1 MMKKFFLIFVTIFL
15 WSSISIAG
23 HSNRVDD
30 GNPNSYRDI
39 ESYASVESYRCFA
52 EKLTDKY
59 NITDTAD
66 EKAFIDNFSRDD
78 LNFLKAT
85 KRKCDEIFPEGTE
98 EFEDAGYD
106 CSNAPHGSVN
116 PGTCWGDSA
125 YQCDSGRGRQ
135 DVYDE
140 IQSLS
145 TAGTSGENGRPYSD
159 GGKQAY
165 KLYKEI
171 CEGDGE
177 VAEVAYYDCSNAPHG
192 SIYPGTCWG
201 DTAYQ
206 CDSRRAR
213 QDFYDEIQSLSTAG
227 TSGEYGRPYSDGGK
241 QAYKLYKELC
251 KLKKSESKEKRKSKK
266 LTFK

>member
-1 MMKKFFLIFVTIFL
+1 MIKKIFLIVVTICL

-23 HSNRVDD
+23 HSNRVDPD
-30 GNPNSYRDI
+30 NPNSYRDI

-59 NITDTAD
+59 YNTGEI
-66 EKAFIDNFSRDD
+66 ESFIANLSPDD
-78 LNFLKAT
+78 LDFLRAT

-140 IQSLS
+140 IQALS
-145 TAGTSGENGRPYSD
+145 TAGTSGASGRPYSD

-171 CEGDGE
+171 CEGED
-177 VAEVAYYDCSNAPHG
+177 AEVADYDCSNAPHG

-213 QDFYDEIQSLSTAG
+213 QDFYDEIQALSTAG
-227 TSGEYGRPYSDGGK
+227 TSGEYGTPYSDGGK

-251 KLKKSESKEKRKSKK
+251 KLKESKSKDKRKRKK